1 MNTLK
6 YLVVT
11 ILIMFFVFDGA
22 FAEEK
27 QAPQSKDT
35 QDALYGF
42 QDIPFGTPY
51 EEVKQKLEKTYN
63 KMEHT
68 YSSRDWDDHISFNHF
83 DLGDDRIE
91 IQASFRF
98 DHNKKFY
105 TFDFS
110 TEMKT
115 ADRFITDVYKEGE
128 YLTEVFKNKYG
139 KPSKCYTPSISTVG
153 SRQIA
158 PLCEWEHKDLRIVI
172 YYVSIKAKYWA
183 TAYVTSKK
191 MENEYNSY
199 KKQQKNEGAKDG
211 AKKF

>member
-105 TFDFS
+105 GFNFT
-110 TEMKT
+110 TK
-115 ADRFITDVYKEGE
+115 AAYKNGVYTGD
-128 YLTEVFKNKYG
+128 YLLNVFKNKYG
-139 KPSKCYTPSISTVG
+139 EPNCKG
-153 SRQIA
+153 
-158 PLCEWEHKDLRIVI
+158 EHRHQFCVWDDKDLNIFVNFFSTINVI
-172 YYVSIKAKYWA
+172 SGF
-183 TAYVTSKK
+183 VTSKK
-191 MENEYNSY
+191 LEKEYNSY
-199 KKQQKNEGAKDG
+199 KKQQENKNAIDG